1 KQPERTAATR
11 SAFVDAFISI
21 SESRPIEK
29 ITIQEIADKA
39 GYNRTTFYQYF
50 EDTFHLLSYMEDYII
65 SYIQE
70 SIVTRIGRIPA
81 EEKFVQLFTEM
92 YRENNKYLKVLFN
105 SVNYHRFE
113 QKLKRI
119 LTPAFEQQIGL
130 TLDNVQADYIIDFYL
145 SGMISIIAKWITSE
159 DLSVEEFAQLVRRIV
174 EGMSKGI
181 LTSEMVPP
189 RLQLTRHG

>member
-1 KQPERTAATR
+1 MKKQPERTALTR
-11 SAFVDAFISI
+11 NAFVDAFISI
-21 SESRPIEK
+21 SESKPIEK

-50 EDTFHLLSYMEDYII
+50 EDTFHLLSYMEDCII
-65 SYIQE
+65 TYIQE
-70 SIVTRIGRIPA
+70 SIVTRIGDLPA
-81 EEKFVQLFTEM
+81 EEKFVQLFTDM
-92 YRENNKYLKVLFN
+92 YYKNNKYLKVLFN

-119 LTPAFEQQIGL
+119 LTPAFEQQICAI
-130 TLDNVQADYIIDFYL
+130 LDNVQIEYIIDFYL

-159 DLSVEEFAQLVRRIV
+159 DMSVEEFAQLVRSIV

-181 LTSEMVPP
+181 MSE
-189 RLQLTRHG
+189 

>member
-1 KQPERTAATR
+1 MKKQPERTAATR

-21 SESRPIEK
+21 SESKPIEK

-65 SYIQE
+65 SCIQE
-70 SIVTRIGRIPA
+70 SIVTRIGKIPA
-81 EEKFVQLFTEM
+81 EEKFVQLFIDM

-119 LTPAFEQQIGL
+119 LTPAFEQRICL
-130 TLDNVQADYIIDFYL
+130 TFDNVKAEYIIDFYL
-145 SGMISIIAKWITSE
+145 SGMISIIAKWIISE
-159 DLSVEEFAQLVRRIV
+159 DMSVEAFAQLVRSIV

-181 LTSEMVPP
+181 MS
-189 RLQLTRHG
+189 Q

>member
-1 KQPERTAATR
+1 MKKQPERTAATR

-21 SESRPIEK
+21 SESKPIEK

-50 EDTFHLLSYMEDYII
+50 EDTYHLLSYMEDCIV
-65 SYIQE
+65 SYIQK
-70 SIVTRIGRIPA
+70 SIVTRIGEIP
-81 EEKFVQLFTEM
+81 EKEKFVQLFTDM
-92 YRENNKYLKVLFN
+92 YCENNKYLKVLFN

-119 LTPAFEQQIGL
+119 LTPAFEKQICL
-130 TLDNVQADYIIDFYL
+130 TLDNVQAEYIIDFYL

-159 DLSVEEFAQLVRRIV
+159 DMPAEEFAQLVRGII
-174 EGMSKGI
+174 EGMSKEI
-181 LTSEMVPP
+181 MA
-189 RLQLTRHG
+189 Q